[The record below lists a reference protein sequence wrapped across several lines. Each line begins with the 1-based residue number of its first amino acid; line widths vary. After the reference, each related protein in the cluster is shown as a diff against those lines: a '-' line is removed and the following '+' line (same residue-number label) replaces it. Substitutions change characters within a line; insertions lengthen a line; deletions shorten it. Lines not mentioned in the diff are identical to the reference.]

1 MRNMSD
7 LISMIDNITPEIH
20 ASLRQA
26 LELGK
31 WTNGVRLTQEQKEL
45 VMMAIIAWE
54 QKNLPEHERTGY
66 LGGQQCG
73 SKSKQQA
80 QVDSSLFAPAAG
92 TLH

>member
-1 MRNMSD
+1 MTD
-7 LISMIDNITPEIH
+7 FIKMIDNIDAETY
-20 ASLRQA
+20 ASMKLA

-31 WTNGVRLTQEQKEL
+31 WSDGTRLNQEQKEL
-45 VMMAIIAWE
+45 TMRAIIAWE
-54 QKNLPEHERTGY
+54 QKNLPEEQRSGY

-73 SKSKQQA
+73 SKSKQQE